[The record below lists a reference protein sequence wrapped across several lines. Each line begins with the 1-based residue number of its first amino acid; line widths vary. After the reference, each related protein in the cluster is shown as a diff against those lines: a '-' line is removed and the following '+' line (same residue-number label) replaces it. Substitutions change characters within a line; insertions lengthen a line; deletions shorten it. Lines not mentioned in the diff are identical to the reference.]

1 MSRRHLVMLLALSS
15 IWGASFLFIKVG
27 VRELEPATLIWVR
40 VGLAALA
47 LVPVALVALGG
58 HATVTGATHG
68 RGSRSSCWACSTPP
82 SPSG

>member
-40 VGLAALA
+40 VGLAALV
-47 LVPVALVALGG
+47 LVPVAIVALGG
-58 HATVTGATHG
+58 HATVPVYAR
-68 RGSRSSCWACSTPP
+68 RGSRSS
-82 SPSG
+82 